1 MYTSGSVKNIFVNVL
16 YFVYIFVF
24 NKNNFSLLRIRF
36 KTSEDI
42 RQKYESLHTSV
53 FQIHFAFSLKSFIFS
68 LRRYFGRNDRF
79 VQLNLKFLQ
88 PFGSFL
94 CAFFKDLECASE
106 ANTDIFFMQSAVSA

>member
-1 MYTSGSVKNIFVNVL
+1 MCTFGSVKKSICESFIFCLNIFFL
-16 YFVYIFVF
+16 Q
-24 NKNNFSLLRIRF
+24 NNFSFLRIRF
-36 KTSEDI
+36 KTNEDI

-53 FQIHFAFSLKSFIFS
+53 FQIHFAFSFKSVIFS
-68 LRRYFGRNDRF
+68 LRNYFGRNDRF

>member
-1 MYTSGSVKNIFVNVL
+1 MKISDKNMKVCILV
-16 YFVYIFVF
+16 YFRFIL
-24 NKNNFSLLRIRF
+24 SLALKALF
-36 KTSEDI
+36 LVC
-42 RQKYESLHTSV
+42 ES
-53 FQIHFAFSLKSFIFS
+53 
-68 LRRYFGRNDRF
+68 YFGRNDRF